1 MQTAEEELFG
11 NMEESPAFVEFLEF
25 LGNRIELHDFKGFDH
40 CYNFNSFGFLLNLY
54 YCTITVAFQHLRQEK
69 SVGHFSSVSFKWIS
83 VKKELGNVLKFVVV
97 RVIDWTNKMP
107 LSFHKDGWG

>member
-40 CYNFNSFGFLLNLY
+40 CSTSTPLVFS
-54 YCTITVAFQHLRQEK
+54 CTITVAFNPISVRQNQLDILL
-69 SVGHFSSVSFKWIS
+69 FISVSFK
-83 VKKELGNVLKFVVV
+83 
-97 RVIDWTNKMP
+97 
-107 LSFHKDGWG
+107 